1 MTALQAVAIHLPPRS
16 VPIEEV
22 GERLGLTARQTVL
35 FRRFHGLD
43 RIRLDPGGTV
53 ENLLRG
59 AVSALTQLRET
70 AHRVRYVVYATSLP
84 VQVPYPG
91 NPLRTVCREFGLEQA
106 LSFKVSHHAC
116 ASGLL
121 AIDVAGRLLAAD
133 AAALVD
139 AGGGA
144 TGRGGAEQDGEP
156 LALVLAGEKTF
167 TRDAQLA
174 PEISLFSEGAA
185 ACLVR
190 AGGDRDR
197 VLSYRTALRGEY
209 DGRLAEEPALLTSFN
224 RAYPELLEGVI
235 REALAAADTRLED
248 LKLILPHNANRISWR
263 SLSRRTG
270 FPLERIL
277 LENVPEYGHCF
288 AADAFINLHTAL
300 DQGLLEPGDRYL
312 IAAAGIGAAF
322 SAMVI
327 EH

>member
-1 MTALQAVAIHLPPRS
+1 MTALQAVAIHLPSRS
-16 VPIEEV
+16 MPIEEA
-22 GERLGLTARQTVL
+22 GERLGLSARQTLL

-43 RIRLDPGGTV
+43 KIRLDPDGTV

-59 AVSALTQLRET
+59 AISALTQLRET

-91 NPLRTVCREFGLEQA
+91 NPLRTVCREFGLEHA
-106 LSFKVSHHAC
+106 LTFKVSHHAC

-121 AIDVAGRLLAAD
+121 AVDVAGRLLDAD
-133 AAALVD
+133 AALVD
-139 AGGGA
+139 ADDA
-144 TGRGGAEQDGEP
+144 RGRNLGPGQDGEP

-185 ACLVR
+185 AALVR
-190 AGGDRDR
+190 AGGGRDR

-209 DGRLAEEPALLTSFN
+209 DGRLAEDPVLLAAFN

-235 REALAAADTRLED
+235 REASAAADTRLED

-263 SLSRRTG
+263 TFSRRTG

-277 LENVPEYGHCF
+277 LDNVPEYGHCF
-288 AADAFINLHTAL
+288 AADAFINLRTAL
-300 DQGLLEPGDRYL
+300 DRGLLEPGDRYL